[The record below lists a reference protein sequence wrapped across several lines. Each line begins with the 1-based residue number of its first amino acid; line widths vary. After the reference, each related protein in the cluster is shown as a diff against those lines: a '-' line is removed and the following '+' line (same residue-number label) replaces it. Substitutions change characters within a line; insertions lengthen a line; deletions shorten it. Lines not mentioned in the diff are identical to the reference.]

1 MPKSP
6 KISDRIQ
13 EVIIDNPKSKSDS
26 LKWISIANAEKKEIN
41 YLRRKFGFNIS
52 HLKASIA
59 TVFAQ
64 RPMVEIEDNYVFI
77 ILHFPTF
84 RDDKIVPGEIEF
96 FMGHGYL
103 ITLHNGNLKPLNDF
117 FNYCKG
123 NTEQLLSYETESSS
137 TLLYELLS
145 RLIKDCYNI
154 LDQNSININDVEEI
168 IFNNNQ
174 KDAVGKILELRRNI
188 INIRKIMQNHAN
200 ILKHLQDMKSGLVP
214 HESLK
219 KHYEDLEEHSKRIW
233 EVLDL
238 QKEMVEVLNDTNE
251 SLLNDKMN
259 IIMKTLTII
268 SVLVLPLNLM
278 AGIFGMNTVSS
289 MPFVENPYG
298 FSIIIGI
305 MFASLLALLSYF
317 TKKRWL

>member
-1 MPKSP
+1 MPKST
-6 KISDRIQ
+6 KISEKIQ
-13 EVIIDNPKSKSDS
+13 EIIIDNPKTKGSS
-26 LKWISIANAEKKEIN
+26 LKWINISNADKKEID

-52 HLKASIA
+52 HLRASTA

-64 RPMVEIEDNYVFI
+64 RPMVETEESYVFM
-77 ILHFPTF
+77 ILHFPSF
-84 RDDKIVPGEIEF
+84 KDDKIVPGEIEF
-96 FMGHGYL
+96 FIGHGYL

-117 FNYCKG
+117 FNFCK
-123 NTEQLLSYETESSS
+123 NNPDQILSFETESSS
-137 TLLYELLS
+137 MLLYELLS

-154 LDQNSININDVEEI
+154 LDQNSININVVEDI
-168 IFNNNQ
+168 IFEGDQ
-174 KDAVGKILELRRNI
+174 KHAVGKILELRRNI

-200 ILKHLQDMKSGLVP
+200 ILKHLQTMKSVLVP
-214 HESLK
+214 QESIK
-219 KHYEDLEEHSKRIW
+219 HHYEDLEEHSKRIW

-251 SLLNDKMN
+251 SLLNDRMN

-289 MPFVENPYG
+289 MPFVENQYG

-305 MFASLLALLSYF
+305 MFVSLLALLSYF